1 MRKNNKLTAVLL
13 IFCMLFQI
21 SSFAAAAAPTK
32 EERIDFAIEFLNAIG
47 VLPDFGPLYALDTE
61 KNLSRSEFAEAMV
74 KASGGQGGATA
85 QISFSDVPQDHPR
98 AEYISAAVGLGLMN
112 GYGDGSF
119 LPDYPVKYEEAIKVA
134 VTALGYAARAQLKGG
149 YPWGYLGE
157 ADRLSM
163 LEDVNG
169 TLGTF
174 ITIGDFAM
182 LLTNALNTEILEISA
197 VSGDDVVLDT
207 KSNTTMLKSC
217 LGIERTEGKVT
228 QTERSSLTGVTSL
241 KKGTAVVGD
250 KFYKSEGSNVSEY
263 LGYYVTAYYTN
274 ENELLFVW
282 PRRHETLTVYAEDIV
297 PESGK
302 FSTQCLTYRDDSGKI
317 REAKISPYADLIY
330 NGVSVGGYTPGD
342 MSPDTGWVKLIDNN
356 RDNLFDVIFV
366 EEYRDIVVGSVDA
379 KSFTVRDAE
388 NSSDFLEL
396 NSSENDKYFFSI
408 EQDAVETDFS
418 AIAQGD
424 VLSVF
429 ESQNTDGIKFRRVI
443 ISKNNVLGTLKSKAV
458 DSDGKTTVLI
468 DEAEYDVSAYFL
480 ENFAQIPMQTNG
492 RFLLNFAGEVVS
504 FAGNSERINV
514 YGYLLNAG
522 VQGGISGKAQ
532 FKILTENGEIEI
544 FTAADNLNVDGQI
557 YRSLGAQAELINGAG
572 LRQNGSF
579 RQLVRYKLNEDGFIT
594 ELDTV
599 NAGARSTDELTEDF
613 SSMSRYYYSGS
624 FGADKFDFAVNSA
637 ETAVFIVPK
646 TEEYFDDE
654 EKYFAKKGTSALRE
668 GTQYQITAY
677 DADENLIA
685 GAVVV
690 VQDVSKSVGNS
701 VRAVMVDKV
710 SMITGDIV
718 KLTGFQS
725 GKYITRYIEDA
736 AAQARVKTF
745 RQGDLIVMTDDANG
759 RLVYARKLFSPTLD
773 LRIDTYKEEDAT
785 DFDKIE
791 NTAGQLVFDG
801 NISWG
806 NNDNVIF
813 YGSNADN
820 LQSQFRGEYG
830 ALLRKNDS
838 KVVLSGMNPDGT
850 PNTDDVAKMSPLSI
864 ASNAIV
870 TIYTKADKSVKI
882 GQISDLDKYIY
893 SRNPDARIFIHTY
906 VGVVRDVF
914 VFDLSE

>member
-1 MRKNNKLTAVLL
+1 
-13 IFCMLFQI
+13 MLFQI
-21 SSFAAAAAPTK
+21 SSFAAADAPAK

-74 KASGGQGGATA
+74 KASGGQGGTTA

-174 ITIGDFAM
+174 ISIGDFAM

-197 VSGDDVVLDT
+197 VSGDDVTLDT

-250 KFYKSEGSNVSEY
+250 RFYKSESSNVSEY

-282 PRRHETLTVYAEDIV
+282 PHRHETLTVYAEDIV

-330 NGVSVGGYTPGD
+330 NGVSVGGYTTDD
-342 MSPDTGWVKLIDNN
+342 MNPDTGWVKLIDNN
-356 RDNLFDVIFV
+356 RDKLFDVIFV

-379 KSFTVRDAE
+379 KAFTVRDAE

-396 NSSENDKYFFSI
+396 NSAESDKYFFSI
-408 EQDAVETDFS
+408 EQDEVETDFS

-429 ESQNTDGIKFRRVI
+429 ESRNTDGVKFYKVI
-443 ISKNNVLGTLKSKAV
+443 ISKNNVVGMLKSKTV
-458 DSDGKTTVLI
+458 DGDGKTTFVI
-468 DEAEYDVSAYFL
+468 DETEYNVSAYFL
-480 ENFAQIPMQTNG
+480 EHFSTLPMQTNG
-492 RFLLNFAGEVVS
+492 RFLLNFAGELVS
-504 FAGNSERINV
+504 FGGKSERINV

-522 VQGGISGKAQ
+522 VEGGISGKAQ
-532 FKILTENGEIEI
+532 FKILTEYGEIEI
-544 FTAADNLNVDGQI
+544 FTAAERLNVDGQI
-557 YRSLGAQAELINGAG
+557 YRGSAQAELINGAK
-572 LRQNGSF
+572 LKQKGSF
-579 RQLVRYKLNEDGFIT
+579 RQLVRYRVNEDGLVT

-599 NAGARSTDELTEDF
+599 NAGHA
-613 SSMSRYYYSGS
+613 
-624 FGADKFDFAVNSA
+624 
-637 ETAVFIVPK
+637 PQ
-646 TEEYFDDE
+646 
-654 EKYFAKKGTSALRE
+654 TSL
-668 GTQYQITAY
+668 
-677 DADENLIA
+677 
-685 GAVVV
+685 
-690 VQDVSKSVGNS
+690 
-701 VRAVMVDKV
+701 
-710 SMITGDIV
+710 
-718 KLTGFQS
+718 
-725 GKYITRYIEDA
+725 
-736 AAQARVKTF
+736 
-745 RQGDLIVMTDDANG
+745 
-759 RLVYARKLFSPTLD
+759 
-773 LRIDTYKEEDAT
+773 LRI
-785 DFDKIE
+785 
-791 NTAGQLVFDG
+791 
-801 NISWG
+801 
-806 NNDNVIF
+806 
-813 YGSNADN
+813 
-820 LQSQFRGEYG
+820 SQ
-830 ALLRKNDS
+830 A
-838 KVVLSGMNPDGT
+838 
-850 PNTDDVAKMSPLSI
+850 
-864 ASNAIV
+864 
-870 TIYTKADKSVKI
+870 
-882 GQISDLDKYIY
+882 
-893 SRNPDARIFIHTY
+893 
-906 VGVVRDVF
+906 
-914 VFDLSE
+914 